1 MKLFHNLKSKR
12 IFYRILLLQLA
23 MVCVMFLMAFW
34 FMGSYIAKSYEQ
46 RTRESAQQLLRTAGE
61 YVDLAVVDLGRA
73 MQQQL
78 WNTDITGAIL
88 LPDEVSYA
96 RKVEIVKALATLEQ
110 DQPIVSRAY
119 LITYSNQT
127 LYDSSGNITALK
139 DSPQRSFF
147 PQFNAGVQSHTVGDE
162 DFSTSVLTV
171 DGSVALL
178 QDFPTPEHNGAL
190 LVELHSDVLLDFLG
204 QSLGDTHAYMEVRDS
219 SGALIYSI
227 GSPPGGD
234 GQPERFVSSAGWSF
248 QLWPDQSQGKL
259 TTAELLQLIGLWL
272 LIFGAVSVLT
282 AVSITWSIYRPIRAL
297 RSAVEGDSPDLEGN
311 ELEVVQQAYENTLRQ
326 KASLSHEVAEMAPIV
341 RDRLYK
347 TLIRGQE
354 LPETYLLDRLAYLNS
369 PFSPDGVFTVLV
381 SALDESFDGNRD
393 ELMGGLYH
401 RLSQPQ
407 HSQSHQTYS
416 RECLLMDDYSLVVI
430 LSFQTDG
437 LGPQI
442 KSAQLEQEKI
452 IQEYAKQNNAGDQLA
467 IGHGKPCR
475 GITNLHYSYE
485 EALEHLNYQRYHG
498 AQDQDGLSEEVSCRR
513 SIQLAMGGDVDGA
526 QRSFEV
532 LLQELA
538 HRPLEREARNSS
550 WGAIM
555 DDLIEALL
563 NLHVP
568 QEKLAPFERYYREME
583 HAPEAELEATVRE
596 VGFQGLSLLG
606 HYGQKNRNR
615 YVSQA
620 QKYIQ
625 EHCSDSHLSL
635 ETVAASIGITPTY
648 LSRLFYELCD
658 LNFVNYVN
666 ECRVSKA
673 KLLLT
678 QSKIPAQE
686 VGFRCGFNS
695 LQNFNRVFKRHTGT
709 TPGAFR
715 KQ

>member
-1 MKLFHNLKSKR
+1 MKLFQNLKSKR
-12 IFYRILLLQLA
+12 IFYRILLLQLV

-34 FMGSYIAKSYEQ
+34 FMGFYIAKSYEQ
-46 RTRESAQQLLRTAGE
+46 RTQETAQQLLRTAGE

-96 RKVEIVKALATLEQ
+96 RKVEIVKALSTLEQ
-110 DQPIVSRAY
+110 DQPIVSHAY

-127 LYDSSGNITALK
+127 LYTSSGNILPLK
-139 DSPQRSFF
+139 ESPQRSFF
-147 PQFNAGVQSHTVGDE
+147 SQFHADVQSRIVGDE
-162 DFSTSVLTV
+162 TFSTQVLTV
-171 DGSVALL
+171 DGNVALL
-178 QDFPTPEHNGAL
+178 QNFPTPEKNGAL
-190 LVELHSDVLLDFLG
+190 LAELRSDVLFGFLQ
-204 QSLGDTHAYMEVRDS
+204 QSLGDNDSYMEVLDP

-227 GSPPGGD
+227 GSHPGPD
-234 GQPERFVSSAGWSF
+234 RQPERFVSSTGWSF
-248 QLWPDQSQGKL
+248 HLWPDESQTML
-259 TTAELLQLIGLWL
+259 TPLELIQLIGLWL

-282 AVSITWSIYRPIRAL
+282 AISITRSIYRPIQAL
-297 RSAVEGDSPDLEGN
+297 RSAVDEDSTDLDGN
-311 ELEVVQQAYENTLRQ
+311 ELEVVQQVYENALRQ
-326 KASLSHEVAEMAPIV
+326 NTSLSHEVAEMAPIV

-347 TLIRGQE
+347 NLILGKE
-354 LPETYLLDRLAYLNS
+354 LPESYLLDRLAYLHS
-369 PFSPDGVFTVLV
+369 PFSPDGTFTILTGT
-381 SALDESFDGNRD
+381 LDASFDGNRD

-401 RLSQPQ
+401 RMSHPP
-407 HSQSHQTYS
+407 HSQIQPAYS

-430 LSFQTDG
+430 LSFHTGG
-437 LGPQI
+437 LGAQI

-452 IQEYAKQNNAGDQLA
+452 IREYAKQNNVGESLT

-485 EALEHLNYQRYHG
+485 ESLENLNYQRYHG
-498 AQDQDGLSEEVSCRR
+498 TQEQDPPAEDFSCRQ

-526 QRSFEV
+526 RRCFEV
-532 LLQELA
+532 LFQELT
-538 HRPLEREARNSS
+538 HLSQPLKTSCA
-550 WGAIM
+550 AVI
-555 DDLIEALL
+555 DDLVEALL
-563 NLHVP
+563 SLHVP
-568 QEKLAPFERYYREME
+568 QEKLELFESYYRK
-583 HAPEAELEATVRE
+583 AELSDETELVAVARE
-596 VGFQGLSLLG
+596 VGLQGLSLLG
-606 HYGQKNRNR
+606 LYSQKNRNR

-635 ETVAASIGITPTY
+635 ETVSTSIGITPTY

-658 LNFVNYVN
+658 MNFVNYVN
-666 ECRVSKA
+666 ECRVEKA

-678 QSKIPAQE
+678 QSKIPTQE

-695 LQNFNRVFKRHTGT
+695 LQNFNRVFKRHVGT
-709 TPGAFR
+709 TPGAYR